1 MNRMQ
6 VKKLFYYLS
15 MIWIKEK
22 DSVSLVKDMPECTA
36 FYCEMFFLW
45 RINSLADLCVDRW
58 LCTVSMVPTCFFA
71 PEIISDN
78 ESEVL
83 LREWIDL
90 CNQFIQDLKRR
101 TSQKDMIAESYLLHA
116 CMNIYKI
123 NRNNELLLFTI
134 TCDMWTCMHKTKKRF
149 IYDTAFTGE
158 LLLFLS
164 GRLLCYR
171 FLRRLDSTLCTFAFF
186 HICCNQIADVRFNT
200 ALLF

>member
-1 MNRMQ
+1 
-6 VKKLFYYLS
+6 
-15 MIWIKEK
+15 
-22 DSVSLVKDMPECTA
+22 
-36 FYCEMFFLW
+36 
-45 RINSLADLCVDRW
+45 
-58 LCTVSMVPTCFFA
+58 MVPTCFFA

-134 TCDMWTCMHKTKKRF
+134 TCDM
-149 IYDTAFTGE
+149 
-158 LLLFLS
+158 
-164 GRLLCYR
+164 
-171 FLRRLDSTLCTFAFF
+171 
-186 HICCNQIADVRFNT
+186 
-200 ALLF
+200 